1 MTGARRYLV
10 IAICAVALSGVY
22 WAVSAQEG
30 PLFPAPPV
38 FPGDGTDK
46 KPAARQPFKTQPW
59 KSKGKADA
67 TLIVPPEVYEVPRP
81 VDGGLPVLD
90 EDKREVVPAGG
101 VPPPAKSPATGPM
114 PAPVFPPVPEEKAS
128 SVTMPLPALEPTS
141 PPAPMP
147 IPVIDPTKVLIVDP
161 AQAPAKDPPAVK
173 APPPLPPPVIPAATQ
188 PDLKMP
194 AITPVAVQPDVKM
207 PPMAPPAV
215 QPDVKMP
222 AMAPPPVLPP
232 VTVEV
237 KKPVPVIVAPEAVL
251 EPRPD
256 RPRAF
261 VRIESAA
268 NNPTP
273 TVQPTAGSGPPV
285 VQPGPVFPDPRM
297 TLPPPSSN
305 EPGLGSLQTPTITVR
320 KLGPGSF
327 RAGETVTYSL
337 VVRNLANVSAQ
348 RVRLE
353 DELPAD
359 ATPTDAALQIQG
371 RKAMWVLTDL
381 AAGSERVLQYS
392 VRTPV
397 AGQSPANTSVLVS
410 TAVVNVAR
418 ANSSP
423 VAPVGP
429 TVSTPGAA
437 LAVQVSGPTSVFVG
451 KSAVFDIRVTN
462 QSSQPVSSITLYGW
476 LPDGLSHPEGSEI
489 KGAVETTILPGESR
503 TLRMP
508 TTAVKAG
515 RHTIRVKVATS
526 DAEASATC
534 DVDVAGATLQ
544 ISQAPAARI
553 LIGRDSDLRI
563 DVTNNT
569 GKPLKN
575 VAIADRLPD
584 GIDFVAANER
594 GLFQS
599 NTRTVYWVLD
609 QLPAGQTKS
618 LLVRVCGAKAGQ
630 LQNPVFAK
638 ADGITEV
645 QSSGVITLEGHA
657 DLMLRVVEK
666 QGQLELKRE
675 GVYEIVVVNSGSVP
689 ATNVRLQVQFP
700 AGLTATRAEGETRFT
715 LDRQGVTFEPI
726 GLLAPREQIVF
737 RVSAVAQAAGDQRVH
752 CAVTSEQVRLPVE
765 REISVRVY
773 P

>member
-10 IAICAVALSGVY
+10 IAIFALALSGVY

-30 PLFPAPPV
+30 PVFPAPPV

-46 KPAARQPFKTQPW
+46 KPAARQPFKTQPL

-101 VPPPAKSPATGPM
+101 VPPPKSPMAGPM
-114 PAPVFPPVPEEKAS
+114 PAPMFPPVPEEKTS
-128 SVTMPLPALEPTS
+128 TVTMPLPALEPAP

-161 AQAPAKDPPAVK
+161 AQAPAKDATSVK
-173 APPPLPPPVIPAATQ
+173 APPPLPPPVISAATQ

-194 AITPVAVQPDVKM
+194 AVTPAAAPPDVKM
-207 PPMAPPAV
+207 PAMAPPAA

-232 VTVEV
+232 VTAEI
-237 KKPVPVIVAPEAVL
+237 KKPVPVIVASEAPL

-256 RPRAF
+256 KARAF

-273 TVQPTAGSGPPV
+273 TLQPTAGTNPPV
-285 VQPGPVFPDPRM
+285 AQPSPVFPDPRI

-305 EPGLGSLQTPTITVR
+305 EPGLGSLQTPVITVG
-320 KLGPGSF
+320 KLGPSSF
-327 RAGETVTYSL
+327 RVGETVTYAL
-337 VVRNLANVSAQ
+337 VVRNLSNVPAQ
-348 RVRLE
+348 LVRLE
-353 DELPAD
+353 DDLPAD
-359 ATPTDAALQIQG
+359 ATPIDAALQIHG
-371 RKAMWVLTDL
+371 RTAVWMLTDL
-381 AAGSERVLQYS
+381 TAGSERVLRYS
-392 VRTPV
+392 VRAGA
-397 AGQSPANTSVLVS
+397 AGQSPANTCVHVS
-410 TAVVNVAR
+410 TVATSVTR
-418 ANSSP
+418 VNSSP
-423 VAPVGP
+423 VVPVGP
-429 TVSTPGAA
+429 TVSTPSAA
-437 LAVQVSGPTSVFVG
+437 LAVQVSGPTSVLVG

-462 QSSQPVSSITLYGW
+462 QSAQPVSSLTLFGW

-489 KGAVETTILPGESR
+489 KGAVDTSIGPGESR

-508 TTAVKAG
+508 TTAVNPG
-515 RHTIRVKVATS
+515 RYTVRVKVATS

-534 DVDVAGATLQ
+534 NVDIAGATLQ
-544 ISQAPAARI
+544 LQQAPATRM
-553 LIGRDSDLRI
+553 LIGRDGDLRI

-575 VAIADRLPD
+575 VAVADRLPD
-584 GIDFVAANER
+584 GIDFVAANEH

-599 NTRTVYWVLD
+599 NSRTVYWLLD
-609 QLPAGQTKS
+609 QLPAGQTKT
-618 LLVRVCGAKAGQ
+618 LLVRVCGAKTGQ
-630 LQNPVFAK
+630 MQNPVFAK

-657 DLMLRVVEK
+657 DLTLRVVEK
-666 QGQLELKRE
+666 QSQLELKRE
-675 GVYEIVVVNSGSVP
+675 GVYEMVVVNTGSVP
-689 ATNVRLQVQFP
+689 ATNIRLQVQFP
-700 AGLTATRAEGETRFT
+700 AGLTPTRAEGETRFA
-715 LDRQGVTFEPI
+715 LDRRGVTFEPI
-726 GLLAPREQIVF
+726 GLLAPREQVVF

-752 CAVTSEQVRLPVE
+752 FAVTSEQVRLPIE
-765 REISVRVY
+765 REVSVRVY